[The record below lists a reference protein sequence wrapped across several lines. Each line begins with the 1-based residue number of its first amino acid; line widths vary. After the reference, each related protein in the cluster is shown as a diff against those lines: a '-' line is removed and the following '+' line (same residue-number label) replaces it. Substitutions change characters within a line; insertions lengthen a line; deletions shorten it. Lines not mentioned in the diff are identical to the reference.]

1 MAPVAVD
8 SLFSPTRN
16 VTMDVRV
23 TFSKDGETLLDVT
36 YPVQADEDGE
46 SMLEP
51 AFRVFRRRFPRI
63 SLFDGINVRFDKAD

>member
-1 MAPVAVD
+1 MAPGAID
-8 SLFSPTRN
+8 SLFAHARN
-16 VTMDVRV
+16 MTMDVRV

-51 AFRVFRRRFPRI
+51 AFRVFRRRFPHI
-63 SLFDGINVRFDKAD
+63 SLFDGVNVRFDKAD